1 MRCNYLR
8 LCAFVILFA
17 GEGVLVFAARD
28 NMEISEALGYITAG
42 VSVIILALLWLRTR
56 PIGIEQ
62 AHNDLLLAAELA
74 RTAVAAAEQLWRS
87 GRMPADDR
95 IDYAMSVLQSQLPGV
110 DVAQLQAS
118 IEAAVYWLRVAHR
131 GAAEAG

>member
-1 MRCNYLR
+1 
-8 LCAFVILFA
+8 
-17 GEGVLVFAARD
+17 
-28 NMEISEALGYITAG
+28 MEISEALGYITAG

-87 GRMPADDR
+87 GRIPADDR
-95 IDYAMSVLQSQLPGV
+95 FSYAMSVLQSQLPGV
-110 DVAQLQAS
+110 DGAQLQAS
-118 IEAAVYWLRVAHR
+118 IEAAVYWLRMVHQ

>member
-95 IDYAMSVLQSQLPGV
+95 FDYAMSVLQSQLPGV

-118 IEAAVYWLRVAHR
+118 IEAAVYWLRMAHR
-131 GAAEAG
+131 DGAEIG

>member
-1 MRCNYLR
+1 
-8 LCAFVILFA
+8 
-17 GEGVLVFAARD
+17 
-28 NMEISEALGYITAG
+28 MEISEALGWRPAF

-95 IDYAMSVLQSQLPGV
+95 FDYAMSVLQSQLPGV

-118 IEAAVYWLRVAHR
+118 IEAAVYWLRMAHR
-131 GAAEAG
+131 GGAEAG

>member
-1 MRCNYLR
+1 
-8 LCAFVILFA
+8 
-17 GEGVLVFAARD
+17 
-28 NMEISEALGYITAG
+28 MEISEALGYVTAG
-42 VSVIILALLWLRTR
+42 VSVMILALLWLRTR

-87 GRMPADDR
+87 GKIPADDR
-95 IDYAMSVLQSQLPGV
+95 FVYAMSVLQNQLPGV
-110 DVAQLQAS
+110 DVVQLQAS
-118 IEAAVYWLRVAHR
+118 IEAAVYWLRMVVHQ